1 MRRDSIIY
9 TKEFKNWFGD
19 WENDPDNSSKVV
31 DSKGK
36 PLAVYHGS
44 SKLFDRFDAEKG
56 YNVPAIWHSD
66 KAVIASHWSG
76 TSTVHRRETLFD
88 EFRALKKRVFLM
100 GQDNVPYEKVV
111 KEIDAFAKKHL
122 EMRVKVGSYYMSR
135 EDCLKKGY
143 DPKVH
148 EGTTYTVDIID
159 NMGTEVSWVVK
170 KGNLRELYTR
180 ILDKLDTEVIDATS
194 KEDTSRSGFLY
205 KNYLNMRNP
214 LVVDARNKPYYKIS
228 FQGKNYNTEEL
239 TVYAMEHGYDGVIVK
254 NVYETNYENVKGTD
268 YIVFHANQVKSALDN
283 NGEFSTESD
292 NIYESLES
300 NKAEEDNSPIYTEE
314 FKAWFGDWENDP
326 KHSSQ
331 VVDSEGHPKIVYH
344 GVKPIYNMYGELTG
358 HPNFSSFDI
367 RRSSDI
373 GTHFSSSKETASY
386 FSKDEYGQEV
396 IHPVYLN
403 IRDLHR
409 VSDWFSNVGDTA
421 TEIFEH
427 PLQELKTE
435 GLIDAADVKK
445 IQALAA
451 DVDNSGKLSDRK
463 LRNIWGELNRIV
475 TSKNPESG
483 LVYEN
488 IWEGGGDSYVAF
500 NPNQIKSAV
509 KNNGKFSK
517 YSSNIYE
524 GRRSDVIYSK
534 AFKRWFGDWEYDPDN
549 ASKALDSQGN
559 PRVLYHGTTADF
571 DTFDV
576 SEGRPAADVQGIYLT
591 PDYEEAAGYGDN
603 VRAFYV
609 DIKNPA
615 DGDTAYEVWHK
626 YYAKGDYEAGIKAR
640 KELESLGYDGIIRID
655 EPYSEYVAFYP
666 NQVKSAEENNGDF
679 SSMSD
684 NIYESTDVMDMDMD
698 EVLELVD
705 KPVIYSDK
713 FKKWFG
719 DWENDPEHS
728 SKMIGMSGRPKVFYH
743 GTDKDFSVFS
753 KDAIGSN
760 TGELGWYGKGFY
772 FASDYLQAG
781 HYGKNILEVYLNIR
795 NPFYIDA
802 EHLMRYRDDLG
813 LTEEELRNSDPARF
827 LKNNRLSMKLSDLLE
842 KDGYDGI
849 VYSEDGVSF
858 SEVIAF
864 HPNQIKSAEDN
875 KEYTPESENIYEAS
889 EDRAIYTWEF
899 KRWFGD
905 WEGDPEHSSK
915 MVDKEGKPLVC
926 FHGSHEKFD
935 TFEMKYHWNDEGYFG
950 KGYYFTFN
958 DNVEGAEAEAR
969 YYGPNIYKC
978 YLNVRNPFD
987 FSQLY
992 MTEDGERHDVALA
1005 LYNLYK
1011 MFPEMASKVEVTHDG
1026 KEISLKQYAELF
1038 EDIKSR
1044 MYLDQMVDGKYVWRL
1059 KLDHEPQNEFEE
1071 DTYGWTQ
1078 YDTEDEAIKRKMD
1091 ELQMFLI
1098 HKENIYLY
1106 QFPYYIT
1113 QDSALF
1119 SELVRKKGYDG
1130 VIQSK
1135 YGDEVLVFES
1145 EQIKSVDNKGS
1156 FDPESKNIYERIIR
1170 KDGKWMVTDHTGK
1183 MNLGTYDTKEEAEER
1198 LKQVEAFKHMS
1209 EHFISGIAD
1218 LLDF

>member
-1 MRRDSIIY
+1 MVILHDRQGYFSMRKDSIIY
-9 TKEFKNWFGD
+9 TKEFKYWFGD
-19 WENDPDNSSKVV
+19 WENDPGNSSKVV

-44 SKLFDRFDAEKG
+44 SKLFDRFDTEKG

-88 EFRALKKRVFLM
+88 EFRALKKQVFLM

-148 EGTTYTVDIID
+148 EGITYTVDLTY
-159 NMGTEVSWVVK
+159 NTGSEVSWVVK

-180 ILDKLDTEVIDATS
+180 ILDKLDTEVIEATS

-214 LVVDARNKPYYKIS
+214 LMVDARNKPYYKIS
-228 FQGKNYNTEEL
+228 FQGKSYNTEEL
-239 TVYAMEHGYDGVIVK
+239 AVYAMEHGYDGVIVK
-254 NVYETNYENVKGTD
+254 NVYETNYENIKGTD

-314 FKAWFGDWENDP
+314 FKAWFGDWE
-326 KHSSQ
+326 
-331 VVDSEGHPKIVYH
+331 
-344 GVKPIYNMYGELTG
+344 
-358 HPNFSSFDI
+358 
-367 RRSSDI
+367 
-373 GTHFSSSKETASY
+373 
-386 FSKDEYGQEV
+386 
-396 IHPVYLN
+396 
-403 IRDLHR
+403 
-409 VSDWFSNVGDTA
+409 
-421 TEIFEH
+421 
-427 PLQELKTE
+427 
-435 GLIDAADVKK
+435 
-445 IQALAA
+445 
-451 DVDNSGKLSDRK
+451 
-463 LRNIWGELNRIV
+463 
-475 TSKNPESG
+475 
-483 LVYEN
+483 
-488 IWEGGGDSYVAF
+488 
-500 NPNQIKSAV
+500 
-509 KNNGKFSK
+509 
-517 YSSNIYE
+517 
-524 GRRSDVIYSK
+524 
-534 AFKRWFGDWEYDPDN
+534 YDPDN

-576 SEGRPAADVQGIYLT
+576 SEGRTAADVQGIYLT

-615 DGDTAYEVWHK
+615 DGDTAYEVWKK
-626 YYAKGDYEAGIKAR
+626 YYDKGDYEAGIKAR
-640 KELESLGYDGIIRID
+640 KELESMGYDGIIRID

-666 NQVKSAEENNGDF
+666 NQVKSAEGNNGDF
-679 SSMSD
+679 STVSD

-719 DWENDPEHS
+719 DWENDPGHS

-753 KDAIGSN
+753 RDAIGSN

-802 EHLMRYRDDLG
+802 EHLMKYRDDLG
-813 LTEEELRNSDPARF
+813 LMEEELRNSDPARF

-864 HPNQIKSAEDN
+864 HSNQIKAVEDN
-875 KEYTPESENIYEAS
+875 KEYNPESENIHEAS

-915 MVDKEGKPLVC
+915 MVDREGKPLVC

-958 DNVEGAEAEAR
+958 ENTEGAEAEAR

-992 MTEDGERHDVALA
+992 MTEDGEKGDVVFA
-1005 LYNLYK
+1005 LYNLYR
-1011 MFPEMASKVEVTHDG
+1011 MFPEMSSKVEVAHDG

-1038 EDIKSR
+1038 EDIESR

-1059 KLDHEPQNEFEE
+1059 KLDHEPKDEFEE
-1071 DTYGWTQ
+1071 DVYSWMR
-1078 YDTEDEAIKRKMD
+1078 YDTENEAKKRKTD
-1091 ELQMFLI
+1091 ELRMFLTYN
-1098 HKENIYLY
+1098 ENVYLY

-1130 VIQSK
+1130 VVQSK

-1156 FDPESKNIYERIIR
+1156 FNPESKNIYERIVR

-1198 LKQVEAFKHMS
+1198 LKQVEAFTHMS